1 MNKMLTFLKKSLN
14 LLLGITNLQKFFLV
28 FFVLHYFSDGRWVYL
43 FSDDMSYIT
52 FDHIEQGF
60 YYMCV
65 IGFLV
70 FNKKIQ

>member
-1 MNKMLTFLKKSLN
+1 MNKILSFLKKSLN

-28 FFVLHYFSDGRWVYL
+28 FFVLHHFSEGRWVYL
-43 FSDDMSYIT
+43 FRKEWDYISFDD
-52 FDHIEQGF
+52 IERGV